1 MTQVHLKYVM
11 FQMARQN
18 LTETNFKDQN
28 IRPILQILVSIF
40 AIKELQKDNQMLYEV
55 GFFGAG
61 SIQLLNDSY
70 NELLL

>member
-1 MTQVHLKYVM
+1 
-11 FQMARQN
+11 MARQN
-18 LTETNFKDQN
+18 LAETKFKDQN
-28 IRPILQILVSIF
+28 IRPILEILVSIF

-61 SIQLLNDSY
+61 SIELLNNSY

>member
-18 LTETNFKDQN
+18 LTETKFKDQN

>member
-18 LTETNFKDQN
+18 LTETKFKDQN

-40 AIKELQKDNQMLYEV
+40 AIKELQKDN
-55 GFFGAG
+55 
-61 SIQLLNDSY
+61 
-70 NELLL
+70 